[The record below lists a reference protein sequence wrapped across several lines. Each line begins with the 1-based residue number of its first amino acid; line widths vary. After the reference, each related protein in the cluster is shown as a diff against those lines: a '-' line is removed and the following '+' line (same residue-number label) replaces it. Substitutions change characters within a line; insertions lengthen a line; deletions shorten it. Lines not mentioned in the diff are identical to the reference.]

1 MRVKKWFLRIL
12 LVVLILPLLLLA
24 AVQVVLWTDL
34 PKNWVISALQEKLQL
49 RVSAASFSTGWSG
62 RTSLSNVTLSLPLA
76 QASFLQAPRISVGHT
91 NLLALLIGRPLRV
104 EAIEIDRPNLLVRQ
118 QTSGR
123 WNIEDLA
130 ELIRRASG
138 GKTAETQPQPS
149 IIPQLPKVTITD
161 GTVRLIDVAGRQATL
176 SPLALAGEPN
186 GPLVWKF
193 DGSVP
198 DQLRVSGEVAPGG
211 NWQHIASIEVAKIGP
226 IVRPFANKASPAL
239 L

>member
-34 PKNWVISALQEKLQL
+34 PKNWVISAIQEKLPL

-62 RTSLSNVTLSLPLA
+62 RTWLSNVTLSLPLA
-76 QASFLQAPRISVGHT
+76 QESFLEAPRVSVGHT

-118 QTSGR
+118 QPNGR
-123 WNIEDLA
+123 WNIEEVA
-130 ELIRRASG
+130 ELIRRAAG

-149 IIPQLPKVTITD
+149 TVPQLPKLTITD
-161 GTVRLIDVAGRQATL
+161 GTVRLVDLNGRQATL
-176 SPLALAGEPN
+176 SPLAVVGEPN
-186 GPLVWKF
+186 GPLVWKYQA
-193 DGSVP
+193 SVP
-198 DQLRVSGEVAPGG
+198 DQLLLSGEVAPGG
-211 NWQHIASIEVAKIGP
+211 KWQHIASIDIKKIGP
-226 IVRPFANKASPAL
+226 LVRPVVNNP
-239 L
+239 